1 MSLFWSNKMHMLLLS
16 YNTVACLFCLLVPLM
31 FKGIYI
37 YFGLLFLAVLCV
49 CFIFWTLFCEFQFCT
64 VLLRQIFAAKVP
76 RSAQFAAVSVCFFL
90 VSGLGLLWLSV
101 VLRVLSSCSLLP
113 FSPAIFM
120 LFPLWSLFSN
130 TCGFDCFYFFM
141 LPLARLSY
149 DLFMNACGPPVTS
162 FLAVLCVCFSF
173 FGTRKEGILYEQ
185 DCWRVE

>member
-1 MSLFWSNKMHMLLLS
+1 MSLFCYNKMHMLLLS
-16 YNTVACLFCLLVPLM
+16 VACLFCLLVPLM

-64 VLLRQIFAAKVP
+64 VLLWQIFAAKVP
-76 RSAQFAAVSVCFFL
+76 RSAQFAVVSVCFFL

-120 LFPLWSLFSN
+120 LFPLLVTFLLTPADLIVSTFSCCLLRVCRL
-130 TCGFDCFYFFM
+130 TCLWMHVD
-141 LPLARLSY
+141 RL
-149 DLFMNACGPPVTS
+149 
-162 FLAVLCVCFSF
+162 
-173 FGTRKEGILYEQ
+173 
-185 DCWRVE
+185 